1 MNRRFRVSFAVAA
14 FGLGFLVAPSVASA
28 APGNSAN
35 GALACVENPDPGW
48 VLFYEHSDCQG
59 HYQGWAACGP
69 HNFTGAMK
77 NQASSYWDNQTGRA
91 NTDVTD
97 KNGHDAFKTIIS
109 PRRVY
114 NVSWEENDR
123 SYKAWLNC

>member
-1 MNRRFRVSFAVAA
+1 MGRRFRVSLAVAA

-28 APGNSAN
+28 APGTSEN
-35 GALACVENPDPGW
+35 GVLACVENPDRGW

-59 HYQGWAACGP
+59 HYQGWSACKP

-77 NQASSYWDNQTGRA
+77 NAASSYWDNQTGRA
-91 NTDVTD
+91 NTTVSD
-97 KNGHDAFKTIIS
+97 KYGAHAFDTIIE

-114 NVSWEENDR
+114 NVSTEENDR